1 MKSLEIQID
10 RNNVE
15 QQMAFDIVANTNT
28 CLFITGTAGTG
39 KTTFVKRIQEE
50 IKKNFIVLAP
60 TGIAA
65 INVGGETI
73 HSFFGLPLEVIGP
86 HTKIEVSLEKK
97 TLLEN
102 VDTIIIDEASMVRS
116 DMVDA
121 MDRYLRA
128 VFCTHMPFAGK
139 QIVFVGDLYQLPPVV
154 KRGSADEEMLNDLY
168 GTGVPFFYKA
178 HVLKRMNL
186 PKIEFRKIYPQNDAD
201 FVRILNKIR
210 IGETK
215 KEDLEILNRH
225 ICNT

>member
-50 IKKNFIVLAP
+50 INKNFIVLAP

-86 HTKIEVSLEKK
+86 HTNIEVSLEKK
-97 TLLEN
+97 PAIEVEFINDGQLTL
-102 VDTIIIDEASMVRS
+102 
-116 DMVDA
+116 
-121 MDRYLRA
+121 
-128 VFCTHMPFAGK
+128 F
-139 QIVFVGDLYQLPPVV
+139 
-154 KRGSADEEMLNDLY
+154 
-168 GTGVPFFYKA
+168 
-178 HVLKRMNL
+178 
-186 PKIEFRKIYPQNDAD
+186 
-201 FVRILNKIR
+201 
-210 IGETK
+210 
-215 KEDLEILNRH
+215 
-225 ICNT
+225 

>member
-28 CLFITGTAGTG
+28 CLFITGKAGTG

-102 VDTIIIDEASMVRS
+102 VDTIILSIILIVI
-116 DMVDA
+116 
-121 MDRYLRA
+121 
-128 VFCTHMPFAGK
+128 CT
-139 QIVFVGDLYQLPPVV
+139 
-154 KRGSADEEMLNDLY
+154 
-168 GTGVPFFYKA
+168 YKA
-178 HVLKRMNL
+178 
-186 PKIEFRKIYPQNDAD
+186 I
-201 FVRILNKIR
+201 
-210 IGETK
+210 
-215 KEDLEILNRH
+215 
-225 ICNT
+225 